1 MKPTEA
7 CEHEARETALTLI
20 NNQAFYDLAR
30 PTIDTLAAK
39 LAVVKF
45 DATKAPA
52 AFVNLI
58 NTGIRSHEWATVYG
72 TWRPSVASRKL
83 AAVEILDHYRDQ
95 ICEKAAELI
104 GPEYMAV
111 DVCEWAHDM
120 SGNPTARHHV
130 CTSTEDGGCVRL
142 LTPRKVRRDQ
152 VGYGDRLDGCP
163 GALRKAG
170 FRPEWYELTGTTGDR
185 SADSIIAN
193 YRRRPVTF

>member
-1 MKPTEA
+1 MKLANA

-20 NNQAFYDLAR
+20 NNQAFYDLAQ
-30 PTIDTLAAK
+30 PTIANLAGKLAA
-39 LAVVKF
+39 LKF

-52 AFVNLI
+52 AFVQLI
-58 NTGIRSHEWATVYG
+58 NAGIRSHEWAIVYG
-72 TWRPSVASRKL
+72 TWRPTVASRKL

-104 GPEYMAV
+104 GPEYVAV

-120 SGNPTARHHV
+120 NGNPTARHHV
-130 CTSTEDGGCVRL
+130 YTSTEDGGRVRL

-152 VGYGDRLDGCP
+152 VGYGDRLDGCWD
-163 GALRKAG
+163 AMCKAG
-170 FRPEWYELTGTTGDR
+170 LRPAWYELTGTTGDR
-185 SADSIIAN
+185 SDDSLIAN